1 MIVGFPGLLF
11 CFKHELYR
19 SPNCMHFS
27 LKSQLNLNVLFIMR
41 SKIFRVFFTKYG
53 HDSHLGHVTSRTDS
67 TNPFDHQKESPYEIG
82 SSFDP
87 VVSGVNV

>member
-1 MIVGFPGLLF
+1 
-11 CFKHELYR
+11 
-19 SPNCMHFS
+19 MHIS

-41 SKIFRVFFTKYG
+41 SYIFRGFFFTKYG
-53 HDSHLGHVTSRTDS
+53 HDSHLGHVTSRLFS

-87 VVSGVNV
+87 VVSGDV

>member
-1 MIVGFPGLLF
+1 
-11 CFKHELYR
+11 
-19 SPNCMHFS
+19 MHIS

-41 SKIFRVFFTKYG
+41 SWIFRGFFLPNMGMTAI
-53 HDSHLGHVTSRTDS
+53 LVMRPAELFS

-87 VVSGVNV
+87 VVSGVDV